1 MLLISLGCSDLV
13 LGIEWLVKLGNIT
26 WNFDKL
32 TMEFHVQVSQ
42 PSLLRVS
49 EARLTSASSKGGKC
63 AESPPTFIERK
74 TIEKP
79 KETGHEE
86 YSRFGSCIY
95 VRGRY

>member
-42 PSLLRVS
+42 GSFVPHGRQDV
-49 EARLTSASSKGGKC
+49 LTAVIG
-63 AESPPTFIERK
+63 
-74 TIEKP
+74 
-79 KETGHEE
+79 
-86 YSRFGSCIY
+86 
-95 VRGRY
+95 